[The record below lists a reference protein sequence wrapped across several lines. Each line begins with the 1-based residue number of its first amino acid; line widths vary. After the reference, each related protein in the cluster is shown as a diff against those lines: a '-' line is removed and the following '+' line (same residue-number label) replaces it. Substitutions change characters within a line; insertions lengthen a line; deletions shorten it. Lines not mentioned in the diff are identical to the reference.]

1 MKEEQMDVLEAI
13 RIRKSTRAFR
23 DEPISRELVEQVLAD
38 ASRAPSA
45 INLQPWEVHLVMGE
59 ERKRLSRRLLRSYKE
74 LQVTCGPGATKP
86 IPERFIQRSRE
97 CADGMT
103 PLIERM
109 GTDFKT
115 YINEGSLD
123 FYGAPAVALIFLDE
137 SFPPERMTDV
147 GAFVAYLVLASA
159 GRGLGSCPIGL
170 VTSYEDDIKDHL
182 NIPESKRLV
191 ISVALGIADDAAP
204 INEFRSS
211 RVELKDFVRWID

>member
-1 MKEEQMDVLEAI
+1 MNVLEAI
-13 RIRKSTRAFR
+13 RMRRSTRAFR
-23 DEPISRELVEQVLAD
+23 DEPISRDLVEQVLTD

-59 ERKRLSRRLLRSYKE
+59 ERKRLSRRLLRSHKE
-74 LQVTCGPGATKP
+74 LQVTCGPGTNKP

-123 FYGAPAVALIFLDE
+123 FYGAPSVALIFLDE

-147 GAFVAYLVLASA
+147 GAFVAYFVLSAA

-191 ISVALGIADDAAP
+191 ISVALGVADDAAP
-204 INEFRSS
+204 INEFRSP
-211 RVELKDFVRWID
+211 RVALKDFVRWID

>member
-1 MKEEQMDVLEAI
+1 MNVLEAI
-13 RIRKSTRAFR
+13 RMRRSTRAFR
-23 DEPISRELVEQVLAD
+23 DEPISRDLVEQVLTD

-59 ERKRLSRRLLRSYKE
+59 ERKRLSRRLLRSHKE
-74 LQVTCGPGATKP
+74 LQVTCGPGTNKP

-123 FYGAPAVALIFLDE
+123 FYGAPSVALIFLDE
-137 SFPPERMTDV
+137 SFPPERRTDV
-147 GAFVAYLVLASA
+147 GAFVAYFVLSAA
-159 GRGLGSCPIGL
+159 GRGLASCPIGL

-204 INEFRSS
+204 INEFRSP
-211 RVELKDFVRWID
+211 RVALKDFVRWID